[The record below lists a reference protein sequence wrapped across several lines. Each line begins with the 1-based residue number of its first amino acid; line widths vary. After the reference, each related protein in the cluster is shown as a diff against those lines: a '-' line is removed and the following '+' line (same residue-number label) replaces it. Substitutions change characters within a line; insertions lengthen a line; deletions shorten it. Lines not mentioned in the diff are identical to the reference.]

1 MTRPTSESHAGR
13 LVGQAVLCTPFH
25 FIHFADRCCSFSL
38 VISKLPFDQR
48 ACFIAGQAKSGTT
61 LLVALLDNHPELLV
75 LPEETAYFPT
85 VLTKYAPRGRRA
97 QFDYLTKQS
106 LSNVLFGGPCKW
118 GKRNYSTFP
127 RQKFFDTF
135 ESAAFDPANAQ
146 EDLLVLMVKAYA
158 ATLERP
164 LDTVARW
171 VEKTPANRNHIP
183 EIYRRFPHAKIL
195 VTIRDPRAILAA
207 QIALEK
213 TRQTGRFSTYYVIA
227 HWRVAARLARG
238 VRDGRVPGFVV
249 PYEKLVYEPSRM
261 MEEVCAYLEIDFDR
275 DIVLTPTKV
284 GQFWKGNSAAR
295 INFSQI
301 SSEPATRW
309 EGELSEDEVGW
320 VEWHCRDLM
329 PEFGYEPR
337 LSRRDLRYFVRP
349 IRGERPREYIKSRAY
364 SLRDQITR

>member
-1 MTRPTSESHAGR
+1 MTS
-13 LVGQAVLCTPFH
+13 
-25 FIHFADRCCSFSL
+25 D
-38 VISKLPFDQR
+38 LPFDQR

-61 LLVALLDNHPELLV
+61 LLVALLDSHPELLV

-127 RQKFFDTF
+127 REKFLDTF
-135 ESAAFDPANAQ
+135 EHAAFDPTNAQ

-158 ATLERP
+158 GALERP
-164 LDTVARW
+164 LDTIGRW

-183 EIYRRFPHAKIL
+183 AILTRFPHAKIL
-195 VTIRDPRAILAA
+195 VTVRDPRAILAA

-213 TRQTGRFSTYYVIA
+213 TRRTGRFSTYYVIA
-227 HWRVAARLARG
+227 HWRVAAGLARR
-238 VRDGRVPGFVV
+238 VREGEVSGLVV
-249 PYEKLVYEPSRM
+249 PYEELVSDPAKM
-261 MEEVCAYLEIDFDR
+261 MEKVCAYLEINFNPGT
-275 DIVLTPTKV
+275 VLTPTKV
-284 GQFWKGNSAAR
+284 GRFWSGNSAAR

-301 SSEPATRW
+301 SPEPATRW
-309 EGELSEDEVGW
+309 QRELSEDEIGW

-329 PEFGYEPR
+329 PEFGYEPKLTDR
-337 LSRRDLRYFVRP
+337 ELRYFIRP

-364 SLRDQITR
+364 SLRDDWIPR

>member
-1 MTRPTSESHAGR
+1 M
-13 LVGQAVLCTPFH
+13 
-25 FIHFADRCCSFSL
+25 
-38 VISKLPFDQR
+38 ISPLPFEQR
-48 ACFIAGQAKSGTT
+48 ASFIAGQAKSGTT

-118 GKRNYSTFP
+118 GKRNYPTFP
-127 RQKFFDTF
+127 REKFLETF
-135 ESAAFDPANAQ
+135 EQTAFDPVNAHQ
-146 EDLLVLMVKAYA
+146 DLLVLMVEAYA
-158 ATLERP
+158 AALERP
-164 LDTVARW
+164 LDTIARW

-183 EIYRRFPHAKIL
+183 EILRRFPHAKIL

-227 HWRVAARLARG
+227 HWLVAAGLARC
-238 VRDGRVPGFVV
+238 VRDGEIPGLVV
-249 PYEKLVYEPSRM
+249 AYERLVCEPATI
-261 MEEVCAYLEIDFDR
+261 MEKVCAYLEIDFDPKT
-275 DIVLTPTKV
+275 VLTPTKV
-284 GQFWKGNSAAR
+284 GRFWSGNSAAR
-295 INFSQI
+295 VNFSEI

-309 EGELSEDEVGW
+309 QRELSEDEIGW

-329 PEFGYEPR
+329 PEFGYEPQ
-337 LSRRDLRYFVRP
+337 LQRRELRSFMRP
-349 IRGERPREYIKSRAY
+349 IRGERPREYAKSRLY
-364 SLRDQITR
+364 SIRDAMTKSK

>member
-1 MTRPTSESHAGR
+1 VET
-13 LVGQAVLCTPFH
+13 VK
-25 FIHFADRCCSFSL
+25 D
-38 VISKLPFDQR
+38 LPFDQR

-61 LLVALLDNHPELLV
+61 LLVALLDNHRELLV

-97 QFDYLTKQS
+97 QFDYLTKLS

-118 GKRNYSTFP
+118 GKRSYASFP
-127 RQKFFDTF
+127 RERFLETF
-135 ESAAFDPANAQ
+135 EQAAFDPANAQ

-158 ATLERP
+158 ETLGRP
-164 LDTVARW
+164 LETARRW

-183 EIYRRFPHAKIL
+183 AILARFPQAKIL

-213 TRQTGRFSTYYVIA
+213 TRKTGRFSTYYVIA
-227 HWRVAARLARG
+227 HWRVAARLARSVRNG
-238 VRDGRVPGFVV
+238 EVPGLVVLYEELVRDPAGTM
-249 PYEKLVYEPSRM
+249 EK
-261 MEEVCAYLEIDFDR
+261 VCAYLEIAFDPGT
-275 DIVLTPTKV
+275 VLTPTKM
-284 GQFWKGNSAAR
+284 GRFWSGNSAAR

-301 SSEPATRW
+301 SAEPATRW
-309 EGELSEDEVGW
+309 QGELSSDEIGW

-337 LSRRDLRYFVRP
+337 LSGRLLRHFAKP
-349 IRGERPREYIKSRAY
+349 IRGERPREYLKSRVY
-364 SLRDQITR
+364 SLRDDWIR